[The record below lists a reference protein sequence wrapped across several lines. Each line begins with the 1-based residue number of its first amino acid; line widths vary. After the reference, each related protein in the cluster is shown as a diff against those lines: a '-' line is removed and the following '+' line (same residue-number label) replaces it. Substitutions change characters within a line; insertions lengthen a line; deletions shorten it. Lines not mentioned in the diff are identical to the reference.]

1 MSGLFD
7 ALAAALRAEQPVALA
22 EVIEGPPEL
31 LGGKLLVLPGP
42 PFETLGTVG
51 DTDLDRVIGRDAMGE
66 LAAGLSVTRHYG
78 RHGEARARDVSVFIE
93 SFAPPPR
100 MIIFGAV
107 DFTAA
112 LAKVAKILGYRVTV
126 CDARPVFA
134 TRARFPMAD
143 EVVVAWPD
151 KHLAEVGASLGPR
164 DAVCVLTHDPKFDV
178 PAIRAALATDVGYLG
193 AMGSRRTHTDRT
205 APPARGRGRRGRP
218 GPDHGAHRPGH
229 RGPYSRGDRGLHL
242 RRDHRP
248 ANGPHRPVAPRQRRT
263 HPPGSRRRHP
273 PGVGLSRRVGAAVLA
288 AGGGSRFST
297 GPDAAHKLLAPWR
310 GRPLVW
316 AAAANAVASGL
327 TPVWV
332 VAGAVDLSGHLPD
345 GVAVLSNPAWAEG
358 QATSLQVAV
367 QAARAAGLDALVV
380 GLGDQPLISP
390 EAWAAVGRRRCSDR
404 RSHLRRGT
412 SQPGQSERRRV
423 GPAPDGGRSGGP
435 GGDQPEAGS
444 RSGGTVPG

>member
-1 MSGLFD
+1 VSGLFD

-42 PFETLGTVG
+42 PFETLGSVG
-51 DTDLDRVIGRDAMGE
+51 DPDLDRVIGRDALGE

-178 PAIRAALATDVGYLG
+178 PAIQAALATGVGYLG

-205 APPARGRGRRGRP
+205 ARLLEAGVDEADLDRVMGPIGLDIGARTPEETAVSICAEIIAQRTGRTAPSLRDSA
-218 GPDHGAHRPGH
+218 GPIHR
-229 RGPYSRGDRGLHL
+229 DL
-242 RRDHRP
+242 
-248 ANGPHRPVAPRQRRT
+248 A
-263 HPPGSRRRHP
+263 
-273 PGVGLSRRVGAAVLA
+273 GV
-288 AGGGSRFST
+288 
-297 GPDAAHKLLAPWR
+297 
-310 GRPLVW
+310 
-316 AAAANAVASGL
+316 
-327 TPVWV
+327 
-332 VAGAVDLSGHLPD
+332 
-345 GVAVLSNPAWAEG
+345 
-358 QATSLQVAV
+358 SLQESV
-367 QAARAAGLDALVV
+367 
-380 GLGDQPLISP
+380 
-390 EAWAAVGRRRCSDR
+390 
-404 RSHLRRGT
+404 
-412 SQPGQSERRRV
+412 
-423 GPAPDGGRSGGP
+423 
-435 GGDQPEAGS
+435 
-444 RSGGTVPG
+444 